1 MKSYIKLHFWE
12 IRPFTELQNHAELV
26 GTIDIDNSTKNCG
39 LSAIGTGKILPVLV
53 WWPNLA
59 AQTRAVQGAAN
70 PNSNTKTLPEY

>member
-1 MKSYIKLHFWE
+1 MHVLE
-12 IRPFTELQNHAELV
+12 IWPNPELQTHAKLV
-26 GTIDIDNSTKNCG
+26 GTIDLDNPTKNCG